1 MVLKTSNNGRKF
13 IRGHEGVVYKVYLD
27 PVGIKTGGAGHIGPD
42 VDALDVGTKLSK
54 AQVEKW
60 FSEDV
65 EEAEDIVNR
74 HVKVDLPQEAYDALV
89 SFVLNVGPGKKGVKD
104 GFVTLKSGRPSTM
117 LTLLNQNKLEAAAA
131 EFPKWASA
139 KGKPL
144 PGLKRRRL
152 EEQAMFL
159 RGIRLEDD
167 ELETNVEADCE
178 KVTPSALRDP
188 KVQSLGAVSTAA
200 ALNEVASK
208 TEALAPYS
216 DYALYLFIAL
226 TVLALLYTLRGRKE
240 SD

>member
-42 VDALDVGTKLSK
+42 VDALEVGTKLSK

-60 FSEDV
+60 FNEDL
-65 EEAEDIVNR
+65 EEAEDVVNR
-74 HVKVDLPQEAYDALV
+74 HVKVDLPQESYDALV
-89 SFVLNVGPGKKGVKD
+89 SFVLNVGPGRKGVKD
-104 GFVTLKSGRPSTM
+104 GFVTLKSGRQSSI
-117 LTLLNQNKLEAAAA
+117 LTLINKGRLEDAAK

-139 KGKPL
+139 KGKKL
-144 PGLKRRRL
+144 PGLVRRRL

-159 RGIRLEDD
+159 KGLRLEDD
-167 ELETNVEADCE
+167 ELESNVEADHE
-178 KVTPSALRDP
+178 RVTPTMLRDP

-226 TVLALLYTLRGRKE
+226 TVLALIYTLRSRKE